1 MAKTNAKQIDRTNA
15 GLKKKPSFEEALARL
30 EGIVEQLDDGELPLA
45 KSLELFK
52 EGRTLAAF
60 CRGLLEQAELD
71 VKTALE
77 QPRQIAD
84 YDAGL
89 PDDGRVLDEED
100 GA

>member
-1 MAKTNAKQIDRTNA
+1 MAKTNAKQVDRAST
-15 GLKKKPSFEEALARL
+15 GSKKKPSFEEALARL
-30 EGIVEQLDDGELPLA
+30 EHIVEQLDDGELPLA
-45 KSLELFK
+45 TSLELFK

-71 VKTALE
+71 VKAALD

-84 YDAGL
+84 ADAGL
-89 PDDGRVLDEED
+89 PDDGQVLEEED